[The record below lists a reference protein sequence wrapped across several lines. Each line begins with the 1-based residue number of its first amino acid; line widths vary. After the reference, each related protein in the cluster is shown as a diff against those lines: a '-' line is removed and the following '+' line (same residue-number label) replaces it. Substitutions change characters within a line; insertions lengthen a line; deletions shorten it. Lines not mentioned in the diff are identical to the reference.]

1 VKLKKYPLIKISN
14 FIEGN
19 QAILQK
25 KIAVISPKIL
35 CDEGI
40 WCCRT
45 NPEIPGFYVRRE
57 APMSH
62 SAQICATFPGPA
74 KTPRDPLFLVF
85 IMTIGVIK
93 IVEQCSDF
101 L

>member
-62 SAQICATFPGPA
+62 SAQICATFPGPVA
-74 KTPRDPLFLVF
+74 
-85 IMTIGVIK
+85 
-93 IVEQCSDF
+93 
-101 L
+101 